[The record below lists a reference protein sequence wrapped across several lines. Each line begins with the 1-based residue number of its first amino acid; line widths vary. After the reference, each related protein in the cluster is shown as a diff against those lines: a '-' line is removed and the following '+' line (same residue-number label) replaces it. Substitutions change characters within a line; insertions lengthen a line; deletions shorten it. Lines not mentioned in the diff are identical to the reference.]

1 MRHAFFI
8 VLLFA
13 VPLMAT
19 AQTEEGSW
27 LVEVNTGTLAIGNT
41 AFSLSSVDGNTS
53 WSVGAEGGYF
63 VTDDLAL
70 KVGLG
75 YGDAGEFSDG
85 VLVYKLGGKYYING
99 QIPVGLDFTGISSDG
114 NSANWVGAQGG
125 YAVFLGETVA
135 IEPALRYNFT
145 LDEDEADSVFQ
156 ALIGFTIF
164 L

>member
-1 MRHAFFI
+1 MRQRIF
-8 VLLFA
+8 LFLMIA
-13 VPLMAT
+13 VPLMLT

-27 LVEVNTGTLAIGNT
+27 LVEVNTGTIATGNT
-41 AFSLSSVDGNTS
+41 AFSLSSVDGNTA

-63 VTDDLAL
+63 VTDNLAL

-75 YGDAGEFSDG
+75 YSDAGEFAEG
-85 VLVYKLGGKYYING
+85 VLVYKIGGKYYFNG
-99 QIPVGLDFTGISSDG
+99 KIPVGLDFTGISSDG
-114 NSANWVGAQGG
+114 NGANWVGAQGG
-125 YAVFLGETVA
+125 YAIFLGETVA

-145 LDEDEADSVFQ
+145 LDENEAESVFQ